1 MKTLSLAAL
10 LPCTLAVLIATAV
23 AQSDPV
29 YPVPSSDIR
38 SASSIGNVWD
48 VTTKSG
54 ETHHGYVIPRPDP
67 SGPGLSFTVDET
79 TGKTT
84 TVIEGP
90 GYRFIDN

>member
-1 MKTLSLAAL
+1 METKLIAAL
-10 LPCTLAVLIATAV
+10 LLCTPVAVQTLHADADV
-23 AQSDPV
+23 V

-38 SASSIGNVWD
+38 SASSIGNIWD

-54 ETHHGYVIPRPDP
+54 ETHHGYTIPRPDP
-67 SGPGLSFTVDET
+67 NRPGLSFTVDET

-90 GYRFIDN
+90 GYKFIEN